1 MAGIRRRLATLP
13 CPGWRWLGGFWAG
26 ICAVIA
32 AGGVTLQML
41 GPMPPE
47 HTVARSGPPD
57 ETRPA
62 ATGPAQPQ
70 AAQVIKPVPAVARSM
85 GRPGRDEPG
94 PIPDPDPALLEP
106 SPGSPVGLPIVSA
119 DGRLPMHV
127 YAAGF
132 DRSNLRPRVG
142 LIVAGIGLNGSASEA
157 AIRDL
162 PGGVTLAISPYA
174 SDASQLLTGARLA
187 EHEYLLSVPMEPQG
201 YPLNDPGPH
210 ALMTTLAPEENNK
223 RLAWALGRIGGYA
236 GVTNALG
243 AMHGERFAGV
253 AEQMEPVLAEVARR
267 GLLFVDARPEA
278 PAEGAAWSR
287 SADLVIDDP
296 GDAASIDAKLAELDR
311 IAKEKGSAL
320 GLAGAPRSVT
330 LERIAL
336 WTKKLAAEGLALAP
350 VSALVQPPGE
360 GVRAGR

>member
-1 MAGIRRRLATLP
+1 
-13 CPGWRWLGGFWAG
+13 
-26 ICAVIA
+26 
-32 AGGVTLQML
+32 
-41 GPMPPE
+41 
-47 HTVARSGPPD
+47 
-57 ETRPA
+57 
-62 ATGPAQPQ
+62 
-70 AAQVIKPVPAVARSM
+70 VIKPVPAVARSM

-210 ALMTTLAPEENNK
+210 ALMTTLAPEENSK

-243 AMHGERFAGV
+243 AMHGERFAGM